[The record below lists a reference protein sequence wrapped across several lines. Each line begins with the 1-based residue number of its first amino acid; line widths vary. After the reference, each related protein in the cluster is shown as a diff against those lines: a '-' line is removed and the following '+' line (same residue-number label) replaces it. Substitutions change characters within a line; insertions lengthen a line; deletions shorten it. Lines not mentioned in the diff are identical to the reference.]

1 MAINHSN
8 TINNLNPFGRLLRNP
23 SNGGSA
29 KIMVTT
35 GSTITKSA
43 AELLESN
50 IETKCT
56 DQQ

>member
-1 MAINHSN
+1 MAINHIIT
-8 TINNLNPFGRLLRNP
+8 TINLNQIGRLLRNP

-29 KIMVTT
+29 KTMVTT
-35 GSTITKSA
+35 GSIIAKSA